1 MNNSIK
7 NKFDNTASKLKNTA
21 NAIKNKA
28 SNIKNTVSNKVSNVM
43 EKTKETAN
51 KVSKNIDAKTNISS
65 KAKGIQNS
73 ISNFESQNTT
83 ISKVV
88 FIIFVI
94 IIFGL
99 LFRLGVYIITLFYLP
114 KKDPIVVNGMRQL
127 LQSKKYNVN
136 PTSEDPKPILRS
148 INENQGMEFT
158 WANWLFINNTKN
170 TNDLSLLSSDEKDTK
185 PKLIFSKGKSNNN
198 DEFEMNS
205 PGIYL
210 FDDTQSQSVSDTNT
224 LSFVVELFDISSNND
239 NKKYEIINIPNIPL
253 QKWVHIVIRVQ
264 SKTLDIYI
272 NGMLTKRENF
282 NSVIK
287 QNYGDVYVGNSNGV
301 DGFISDLKYFSYAI
315 DNNKIQELIQN
326 GPNLKMEGSEHIET
340 GPPYLSMKWYMDT
353 PQ

>member
-1 MNNSIK
+1 
-7 NKFDNTASKLKNTA
+7 
-21 NAIKNKA
+21 
-28 SNIKNTVSNKVSNVM
+28 
-43 EKTKETAN
+43 
-51 KVSKNIDAKTNISS
+51 
-65 KAKGIQNS
+65 
-73 ISNFESQNTT
+73 
-83 ISKVV
+83 
-88 FIIFVI
+88 
-94 IIFGL
+94 
-99 LFRLGVYIITLFYLP
+99 
-114 KKDPIVVNGMRQL
+114 
-127 LQSKKYNVN
+127 
-136 PTSEDPKPILRS
+136 
-148 INENQGMEFT
+148 
-158 WANWLFINNTKN
+158 
-170 TNDLSLLSSDEKDTK
+170 
-185 PKLIFSKGKSNNN
+185 
-198 DEFEMNS
+198 MNS

-210 FDDTQSQSVSDTNT
+210 FDDTNT
-224 LSFVVELFDISSNND
+224 LSFVVELFDNISNND